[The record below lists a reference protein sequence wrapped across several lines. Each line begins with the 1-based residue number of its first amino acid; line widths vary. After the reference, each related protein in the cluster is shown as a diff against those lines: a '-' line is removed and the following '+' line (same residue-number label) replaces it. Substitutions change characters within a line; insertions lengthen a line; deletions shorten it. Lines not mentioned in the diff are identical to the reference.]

1 MRPFLIAV
9 ALCFGA
15 CAGPLLVRAAYRLSV
30 PPGEPWR
37 RACPAGHPLA
47 PRPRGWLGPG
57 RCADCAA
64 AIGVSGPAENG
75 AGNGAAGGAAAPGPG
90 YGTSP
95 LRLAAVTAA
104 CCAALAAAVGAR
116 PELVVW
122 LLAVPVVVLLATV
135 DLAVQRLPDVL
146 TLPLAVGVIAGLAI
160 ASLFDAA
167 DGGLGRA
174 LLGGAVLS
182 GVYFTLF
189 LINPLGMGFGDVKL
203 AITIGVALGWYGWDA
218 LVLGTFVGFL
228 LAAGYGGALVIARR
242 AGRGTTVAFG
252 PFMAAGALAALIVA
266 GLAS

>member
-1 MRPFLIAV
+1 MHPLLIAV

-47 PRPRGWLGPG
+47 PHPKGWLGPG

-64 AIGVSGPAENG
+64 AIGGPGPTADDG
-75 AGNGAAGGAAAPGPG
+75 ANDAAVGGPG

-146 TLPLAVGVIAGLAI
+146 TLPLALGVVAGLGI

-167 DGGLGRA
+167 DGDLGRA

-182 GVYFTLF
+182 GVYFVLF